1 MEMGKFYGPGRLL
14 HLLLPLLLHIVT
26 CSHDLCWDPGEV
38 DPKGDRPPIVEPSTI
53 DSTTTTANST
63 FLDVTY
69 TVQSKLFGQ
78 VHWQIVCSATTE
90 TRCNVSSA
98 LEDPTDRYHL
108 RVRSTASSSPL
119 SSPWVV
125 VEVVHLKTT
134 VLSAPIFTLK
144 LTKKRTVEEGD
155 GDGCDD
161 GGDDGDCVV
170 AGKVDAV
177 VDAEPEVWELSMSA
191 YVERLLLRRMVGHR
205 LDFFFQA
212 EYSAKGGAPNAVN
225 FVSCHHAVCPPGDAD
240 EYCAR
245 ARVIA
250 DFLWRKAGEW
260 SPLSCVSVPPRHSA
274 VGPPVGVVTEGQ
286 ALAAIGQK
294 VALLH
299 CHLRVAAAVTLTQ
312 VNWLKVTVGDDG
324 RKRASLAVLNPRH
337 GTAYPNSPLM
347 GRVRFRAGGRG
358 SARGDFSLELLDV
371 QHGDGGL
378 FLCHV
383 ATFPTGNFEGSVNL
397 SVVEKPTVASASA
410 AFTAGLVCRAPWAGQ
425 AGRSCWATVVA
436 VGLALAA
443 ALLYRRRLQAAAEE
457 PRASRKPPPGGKE
470 DDRGHVSGGRGARGI
485 GARGIGASEIGASGI
500 GASGIGAC
508 GIGASRIG
516 ALAARVCCD
525 DALHHQHLDLKLS

>member
-1 MEMGKFYGPGRLL
+1 MGQLNGPGRLL
-14 HLLLPLLLHIVT
+14 HLLLPLLLLLHLVT

-53 DSTTTTANST
+53 DSTTTTTTTANST

-98 LEDPTDRYHL
+98 LEDLTDRYHL
-108 RVRSTASSSPL
+108 HVRSTASSSPL

-161 GGDDGDCVV
+161 SGDDGDRGV

-225 FVSCHHAVCPPGDAD
+225 FVSCHHAVSPPGDAD
-240 EYCAR
+240 EYCVR

-250 DFLWRKAGEW
+250 DFLRRKAGEW

-274 VGPPVGVVTEGQ
+274 VGEWVGEWLGERERCLCVCGDCKSFD
-286 ALAAIGQK
+286 IGVSCQ
-294 VALLH
+294 
-299 CHLRVAAAVTLTQ
+299 TL
-312 VNWLKVTVGDDG
+312 
-324 RKRASLAVLNPRH
+324 
-337 GTAYPNSPLM
+337 
-347 GRVRFRAGGRG
+347 
-358 SARGDFSLELLDV
+358 
-371 QHGDGGL
+371 
-378 FLCHV
+378 
-383 ATFPTGNFEGSVNL
+383 
-397 SVVEKPTVASASA
+397 
-410 AFTAGLVCRAPWAGQ
+410 
-425 AGRSCWATVVA
+425 
-436 VGLALAA
+436 
-443 ALLYRRRLQAAAEE
+443 
-457 PRASRKPPPGGKE
+457 
-470 DDRGHVSGGRGARGI
+470 
-485 GARGIGASEIGASGI
+485 
-500 GASGIGAC
+500 
-508 GIGASRIG
+508 
-516 ALAARVCCD
+516 
-525 DALHHQHLDLKLS
+525 